1 MTRDVRVLW
10 THNFDPHIPNKGIFV
25 NTAAEGIRARG
36 VDLHVEYLGNLRSV
50 TALLRARAH
59 VKKLACGFDLVHAQF
74 GSACSLATAAA
85 QGIPK
90 VLTIRGSDW
99 NTHSASRGFLYAHTR
114 IASVFTRFAIDSYD
128 CVVAVSSR
136 LAAELRR
143 FAPRTSVS
151 VLPSPI
157 DLSRFVPRERSEAK
171 ALLGFPECTEKWVLF
186 NSLNLQNP
194 IKRFSL
200 AKQAFDLAQ
209 ERHGNLRLRLA
220 ADLPHDAMP
229 LFVAACDLILCT
241 SDNEGWPNSVKEALA
256 CNVPFVATD
265 VSDLRNIALTES
277 SCRVCPPD
285 PGVIADNICD
295 VLGRPAPEGL
305 RKNVL
310 NMSLEA
316 TSDQLIS
323 TYRSVLSRYH

>member
-1 MTRDVRVLW
+1 MRLSTSSTR
-10 THNFDPHIPNKGIFV
+10 
-25 NTAAEGIRARG
+25 
-36 VDLHVEYLGNLRSV
+36 NLDRHAHS
-50 TALLRARAH
+50 LRLRH
-59 VKKLACGFDLVHAQF
+59 E
-74 GSACSLATAAA
+74 
-85 QGIPK
+85 GIPK

-99 NTHSASRGFLYAHTR
+99 NVHSASRGFLYAHTR
-114 IASVFTRFAIDSYD
+114 IASAFTKISPSAPMTVSYGFTQNGGRVDAICTANLYVGASLTQSTCPDS
-128 CVVAVSSR
+128 C
-136 LAAELRR
+136 LE
-143 FAPRTSVS
+143 
-151 VLPSPI
+151 
-157 DLSRFVPRERSEAK
+157 REREAK
-171 ALLGFPECTEKWVLF
+171 ALLGFPECKERWILF
-186 NSLNLQNP
+186 NSLSLKNP

-209 ERHGNLRLRLA
+209 ERLGNLRLRLA

-305 RKNVL
+305 RKHVL

-323 TYRSVLSRYH
+323 TYRSVLSRYHWQGCFCDERCVSSIFISTS

>member
-1 MTRDVRVLW
+1 M
-10 THNFDPHIPNKGIFV
+10 
-25 NTAAEGIRARG
+25 
-36 VDLHVEYLGNLRSV
+36 
-50 TALLRARAH
+50 
-59 VKKLACGFDLVHAQF
+59 
-74 GSACSLATAAA
+74 AA
-85 QGIPK
+85 Q
-90 VLTIRGSDW
+90 L
-99 NTHSASRGFLYAHTR
+99 
-114 IASVFTRFAIDSYD
+114 TRFAPDTYM
-128 CVVAVSSR
+128 
-136 LAAELRR
+136 L
-143 FAPRTSVS
+143 
-151 VLPSPI
+151 VLPDPI
-157 DLSRFVPRERSEAK
+157 DLSRFVPRNRSRTK
-171 ALLGFPECTEKWVLF
+171 ALLGFPDCKERWILF
-186 NSLNLQNP
+186 NSLSLKNP

-209 ERHGNLRLRLA
+209 ERLGNLRLRLA

-265 VSDLRNIALTES
+265 VSDLRSIALTES

-295 VLGRPAPEGL
+295 VLGRPEPEGL
-305 RKNVL
+305 RKHVL

-323 TYRSVLSRYH
+323 TYTSVLARYRNAGRRVSAARTA